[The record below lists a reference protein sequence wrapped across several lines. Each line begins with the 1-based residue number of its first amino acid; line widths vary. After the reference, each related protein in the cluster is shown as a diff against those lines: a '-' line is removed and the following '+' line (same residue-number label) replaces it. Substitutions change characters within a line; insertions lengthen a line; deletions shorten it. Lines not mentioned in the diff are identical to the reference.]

1 MFIACFII
9 LIEFTMNISYFA
21 TEIGGDLQ
29 GMFIS
34 FVAALVPTALLIA
47 ETNLLSATM
56 YKINNYNKLLEMLD

>member
-1 MFIACFII
+1 
-9 LIEFTMNISYFA
+9 MNISYFV